1 MKHMKKA
8 LSVLL
13 TLVMLICLIP
23 AGILAAEGNTATI
36 GNDSYE
42 FTVDAEGN
50 YLIQSE
56 ADWNALSD
64 AVRAK
69 NTCEGINFK
78 QTANIGPVTQ
88 PIGGWVASDTN
99 HEKRYFCGNYDG
111 NGYSLT
117 VNLDSQSEYFNNSVK
132 KSGAYSNYCSPF
144 PYVSGSTIENL
155 RVEGSIHIH
164 EKQKYASGLVGLFL
178 DGGRISN
185 VDVAATILS
194 GTNGDGTHGG
204 FVAIIENAKL
214 VEDASINYVKEQ
226 ANVSGLKTTIENCT
240 FEGDLLTEGNASTSH
255 CGGFVGYCKTAV
267 EFKNCVFNPGVV
279 EFGSG
284 DSETF
289 SRFGGGAGSNA
300 TYDDCYYTDNLG
312 HVVESE
318 EIAEVTE
325 TPPTDGSDYVAVVVN
340 GVTYYKEAAA
350 DPEFSGYSLILTGT
364 VGMTF
369 YVHIPDSTE
378 WTKEDSYMTFA
389 ISGKGGLVSN
399 RANFDANNMTNP
411 GNTTFYGFTCNVTAL
426 QMADKIT
433 ATYHV
438 MNGSTEVKTIT
449 NTCSVE
455 DYIKVIVKGGNS
467 TYGERTVE
475 LAKALADYGH
485 YVQLYLSD
493 LRGFTL
499 AADNDNA
506 YAPMNTYYDAFSVS
520 DAKSAVENYGIV
532 RGIND
537 DIQKITFSML
547 FESDNS
553 ICVYVFPKASFEGT
567 VSATVDGNACTVTKV
582 NSSKYQI
589 KISSLSATQ
598 FATSHTVV
606 ISTGNGDDVTVTVSA
621 FSYLREFFNKYA
633 DGTTASNA
641 AAAAYNYYAEAC
653 RLANAH

>member
-1 MKHMKKA
+1 MKHTQKA

-13 TLVMLICLIP
+13 TFVMLICLIP

-56 ADWNALSD
+56 ADWYALSD
-64 AVRAK
+64 AVRA
-69 NTCEGINFK
+69 NELCQGLTFK
-78 QTANIGPVTQ
+78 QTADLSVNR
-88 PIGGWVASDTN
+88 PIGGWKDN
-99 HEKRYFCGNYDG
+99 QKKFFCGTYDG
-111 NGYSLT
+111 GNHTLT
-117 VNLDSQSEYFNNSVK
+117 VTLNWNDADFRNND
-132 KSGAYSNYCSPF
+132 SNYCCPF
-144 PYVSGSTIENL
+144 PYVSGVTIKNL
-155 RVEGSIHIH
+155 RVEGTVTT
-164 EKQKYASGLVGLFL
+164 EKKFGSGLLGQLL
-178 DGGRISN
+178 DGGNISN
-185 VDVAATILS
+185 VEVAVTIIS
-194 GTNGDGTHGG
+194 QKNGDGTHGG
-204 FVAIIENAKL
+204 VVACIDSKILESDGSGYVREPSDDSHHDL
-214 VEDASINYVKEQ
+214 VTNIT
-226 ANVSGLKTTIENCT
+226 NVTFCGSLLGDKTH
-240 FEGDLLTEGNASTSH
+240 S
-255 CGGFVGYCKTAV
+255 CGGFVGFAKSHVNFKACAFAPENVDLKTQDNKCFTFARLNNATETCEDCVYTDHLERTSPTIEGAV
-267 EFKNCVFNPGVV
+267 EV
-279 EFGSG
+279 S
-284 DSETF
+284 T
-289 SRFGGGAGSNA
+289 
-300 TYDDCYYTDNLG
+300 
-312 HVVESE
+312 
-318 EIAEVTE
+318 

-340 GVTYYKEAAA
+340 GVTYYKEASA

-369 YVHIPDSTE
+369 YVHIPESTE

-389 ISGKGGLVSN
+389 ISGKGGLVSD
-399 RANFDANNMTNP
+399 RANFDANNMINP
-411 GNTTFYGFTCNVTAL
+411 GSTTFYGFTCNVTAL

-455 DYIKVIVKGGNS
+455 DYIKTIVKGGNS

-506 YAPMNTYYDAFSVS
+506 YAPMNTYYNAFSTS

-553 ICVYVFPKASFEGT
+553 ICVYVFPKATFEGT
-567 VSATVDGNACTVTKV
+567 VSATVDGSPCTVTKV

-589 KISSLSATQ
+589 KISSLNATQ

-641 AAAAYNYYAEAC
+641 AAAAYDYYLEAY
-653 RLANAH
+653 RRVNAH

>member
-1 MKHMKKA
+1 MKHTQKA

-13 TLVMLICLIP
+13 TFVMLICLIP

-56 ADWNALSD
+56 SDWNALSD
-64 AVRAK
+64 AVCA
-69 NTCEGINFK
+69 NELCQGLTFK
-78 QTANIGPVTQ
+78 QTADLSVTR
-88 PIGGWVASDTN
+88 PIGKADSTTA
-99 HEKRYFCGNYDG
+99 KKFFCGTYDG
-111 NGYSLT
+111 GNHTLT
-117 VNLDSQSEYFNNSVK
+117 VSLNSNDAAFKNNQGK
-132 KSGAYSNYCSPF
+132 YCCPF
-144 PYVSGSTIENL
+144 PYVSGVTIKNL
-155 RVEGSIHIH
+155 RVEGTITT
-164 EKQKYASGLVGLFL
+164 QKKFASGLLGHLL
-178 DGGRISN
+178 DGGNMS
-185 VDVAATILS
+185 DVEVAVTINS
-194 GTNGDGTHGG
+194 STNNDGSHGG
-204 FVAIIENAKL
+204 VIGCIESKILESDGSGYVREPSDDSHHDL
-214 VEDASINYVKEQ
+214 VTNIT
-226 ANVSGLKTTIENCT
+226 NVTFCGSLLGDKTY
-240 FEGDLLTEGNASTSH
+240 S
-255 CGGFVGYCKTAV
+255 CGGFVGYAKTVVNFNSCVFDPEEVTLKVNNGGHPSFTYTRDGGGTETYENCVYTSHLEKTDPTYEGAV
-267 EFKNCVFNPGVV
+267 EV
-279 EFGSG
+279 S
-284 DSETF
+284 T
-289 SRFGGGAGSNA
+289 
-300 TYDDCYYTDNLG
+300 
-312 HVVESE
+312 
-318 EIAEVTE
+318 

-340 GVTYYKEAAA
+340 GVTYYKEASA

-389 ISGKGGLVSN
+389 ISGKGGLVSD

>member
-1 MKHMKKA
+1 MKHTKKA

-13 TLVMLICLIP
+13 TFVMLICLIP

-42 FTVDAEGN
+42 FTVDADGN

-56 ADWNALSD
+56 TDWNALAD
-64 AVRAK
+64 AVIA
-69 NTCEGINFK
+69 NELCQGLTFK
-78 QTANIGPVTQ
+78 QTADLSVTR
-88 PIGGWVASDTN
+88 PIGGYRN
-99 HEKRYFCGNYDG
+99 GQKKFFCGTYDG
-111 NGYSLT
+111 GNHTLT
-117 VNLDSQSEYFNNSVK
+117 VSLNSSDADFKNNQGK
-132 KSGAYSNYCSPF
+132 YCCPF
-144 PYVSGSTIENL
+144 PYVSGVTIRNL
-155 RVEGSIHIH
+155 RVDGSVTTSG
-164 EKQKYASGLVGLFL
+164 KLASGLLGQLL
-178 DGGRISN
+178 DGGTIS
-185 VDVAATILS
+185 DVEVAVTLTS
-194 GTNGDGTHGG
+194 TTNGDGTHGG
-204 FVAIIENAKL
+204 VVACIESKILESDGSGYVREPSDDSHHDL
-214 VEDASINYVKEQ
+214 VTNIT
-226 ANVSGLKTTIENCT
+226 NVTFSGSLLGDKTH
-240 FEGDLLTEGNASTSH
+240 S
-255 CGGFVGYCKTAV
+255 CGGFVGFAKAHVNFKACAFAPENVDLKTQDNKCFTFARLNNATETCEDCVYTDHLEKTSPTIEGAV
-267 EFKNCVFNPGVV
+267 EV
-279 EFGSG
+279 S
-284 DSETF
+284 T
-289 SRFGGGAGSNA
+289 
-300 TYDDCYYTDNLG
+300 
-312 HVVESE
+312 
-318 EIAEVTE
+318 
-325 TPPTDGSDYVAVVVN
+325 TPPTDGSEYVEVVVN
-340 GVTYYKEAAA
+340 GVTYYKEASA

-389 ISGKGGLVSN
+389 ISGKGGLVSD
-399 RANFDANNMTNP
+399 RANFDANNMINP
-411 GNTTFYGFTCNVTAL
+411 GSTKFYGFTCNVTAL

-589 KISSLSATQ
+589 KISSLNATQ

>member
-1 MKHMKKA
+1 MKHTKKA

-42 FTVDAEGN
+42 FTVDSDGN

-64 AVRAK
+64 AVRA
-69 NTCEGINFK
+69 NELCQGLTFK
-78 QTANIGPVTQ
+78 QTADLSVNR
-88 PIGGWVASDTN
+88 PIGGWKDN
-99 HEKRYFCGNYDG
+99 QKKFFCGTYDG
-111 NGYSLT
+111 GNHTLT
-117 VNLDSQSEYFNNSVK
+117 VTLKSSDSYFRD
-132 KSGAYSNYCSPF
+132 GESNYCCPF
-144 PYVSGSTIENL
+144 PYVSGVTIKNL
-155 RVEGSIHIH
+155 RVEGTIHAA
-164 EKQKYASGLVGLFL
+164 QKRKFASGLLGQLL
-178 DGGRISN
+178 DGGTISN
-185 VDVAATILS
+185 VEVAVTITS
-194 GTNGDGTHGG
+194 EVNGDGTHGG
-204 FVAIIENAKL
+204 VIACVDSKL
-214 VEDASINYVKEQ
+214 MVDDGNGYVKESSDESHHDLVTNIT
-226 ANVSGLKTTIENCT
+226 NVTFCGSLLGDKTH
-240 FEGDLLTEGNASTSH
+240 S
-255 CGGFVGYCKTAV
+255 CGGFVGFAKSHVNFKACAFAPENVDLKTQDNKCFTFARLNNATETCEDCVYTDHLERTSPTIEGAV
-267 EFKNCVFNPGVV
+267 EA
-279 EFGSG
+279 S
-284 DSETF
+284 T
-289 SRFGGGAGSNA
+289 
-300 TYDDCYYTDNLG
+300 
-312 HVVESE
+312 
-318 EIAEVTE
+318 
-325 TPPTDGSDYVAVVVN
+325 TPPTDGSEYVAVVVN
-340 GVTYYKEAAA
+340 GVTYYKEASA

-369 YVHIPDSTE
+369 YVHIPESTE

-389 ISGKGGLVSN
+389 ISGKGGLVSD
-399 RANFDANNMTNP
+399 RANFDANNMINP
-411 GNTTFYGFTCNVTAL
+411 GSTTFYGFTCNVTAL

-438 MNGSTEVKTIT
+438 MNGSEEVKTIT

-467 TYGERTVE
+467 VYGERTVE

>member
-1 MKHMKKA
+1 MKHTKKA

-13 TLVMLICLIP
+13 TFVMLICLIP

-42 FTVDAEGN
+42 FTVDADGN

-56 ADWNALSD
+56 ADWNALAD
-64 AVRAK
+64 AVIA
-69 NTCEGINFK
+69 NELCQGLTFK
-78 QTANIGPVTQ
+78 QTADLSVTR
-88 PIGGWVASDTN
+88 PIGGYRN
-99 HEKRYFCGNYDG
+99 GQKKFFCGTYDG
-111 NGYSLT
+111 GNHTLT
-117 VNLDSQSEYFNNSVK
+117 VSLNSSDADFKNNQGK
-132 KSGAYSNYCSPF
+132 YCCPF
-144 PYVSGSTIENL
+144 PYVSGVTIRNL
-155 RVEGSIHIH
+155 RVDGSVTTSG
-164 EKQKYASGLVGLFL
+164 KLASGLLGQLL
-178 DGGRISN
+178 DGGTIS
-185 VDVAATILS
+185 DVEVAVTLTS
-194 GTNGDGTHGG
+194 TTNGDGTHGG
-204 FVAIIENAKL
+204 VVACIESKILESDGSGYVREPSDDSHHDL
-214 VEDASINYVKEQ
+214 VTNIT
-226 ANVSGLKTTIENCT
+226 NVTFSGSLLGDKTH
-240 FEGDLLTEGNASTSH
+240 S
-255 CGGFVGYCKTAV
+255 CGGFVGFAKAHVNFKACAFAPENVDLKTQDNKCFTFARLNNATETCEDCVYTDHLEKTSPTIEGAV
-267 EFKNCVFNPGVV
+267 EV
-279 EFGSG
+279 S
-284 DSETF
+284 T
-289 SRFGGGAGSNA
+289 
-300 TYDDCYYTDNLG
+300 
-312 HVVESE
+312 
-318 EIAEVTE
+318 

-340 GVTYYKEAAA
+340 GVTYYKEASA

-389 ISGKGGLVSN
+389 ISGKGGLVSD

>member
-1 MKHMKKA
+1 MKHTKKA

-13 TLVMLICLIP
+13 TFVMLICLIP

-42 FTVDAEGN
+42 FTVDADGN

-56 ADWNALSD
+56 ADWNALAD
-64 AVRAK
+64 AVIA
-69 NTCEGINFK
+69 NELCQGLTFK
-78 QTANIGPVTQ
+78 QTADLSVTR
-88 PIGGWVASDTN
+88 PIGGYRN
-99 HEKRYFCGNYDG
+99 GQKKFFCGTYDG
-111 NGYSLT
+111 GNHTLT
-117 VNLDSQSEYFNNSVK
+117 VSLNSSDADFKNNQGK
-132 KSGAYSNYCSPF
+132 YCCPF
-144 PYVSGSTIENL
+144 PYVSGVTIRNL
-155 RVEGSIHIH
+155 RVDGSVTTSG
-164 EKQKYASGLVGLFL
+164 KLASGLLGQLL
-178 DGGRISN
+178 DGGTIS
-185 VDVAATILS
+185 DVEVAVTLTS
-194 GTNGDGTHGG
+194 TTNGDGTHGG
-204 FVAIIENAKL
+204 VVACIESKILESDGSGYVREPSDDSHHDL
-214 VEDASINYVKEQ
+214 VTNIT
-226 ANVSGLKTTIENCT
+226 NVTFSGSLLGDKTH
-240 FEGDLLTEGNASTSH
+240 S
-255 CGGFVGYCKTAV
+255 CGGFVGFAKAHVNFKACAFAPENVDLKTQDNKCFTFARLNNATETCEDCVYTDHLEKTSPTIEGAV
-267 EFKNCVFNPGVV
+267 EV
-279 EFGSG
+279 S
-284 DSETF
+284 T
-289 SRFGGGAGSNA
+289 
-300 TYDDCYYTDNLG
+300 
-312 HVVESE
+312 
-318 EIAEVTE
+318 
-325 TPPTDGSDYVAVVVN
+325 TPPTDGSEYVEVVVN
-340 GVTYYKEAAA
+340 GVTYYKEASA

-389 ISGKGGLVSN
+389 ISGKGGLVSD

>member
-1 MKHMKKA
+1 MKHTQKA

-13 TLVMLICLIP
+13 TFVMLICLIP

-56 ADWNALSD
+56 ADWYALSD
-64 AVRAK
+64 AVRA
-69 NTCEGINFK
+69 NELCQGLTFK
-78 QTANIGPVTQ
+78 QTADLSVNR
-88 PIGGWVASDTN
+88 PIGGWKDN
-99 HEKRYFCGNYDG
+99 QKKFFCGTYDG
-111 NGYSLT
+111 GNHTLT
-117 VNLDSQSEYFNNSVK
+117 VTLKWNDADFRNHD
-132 KSGAYSNYCSPF
+132 SNYCCPF
-144 PYVSGSTIENL
+144 PYVSGVTIKNL
-155 RVEGSIHIH
+155 RVEGTVTT
-164 EKQKYASGLVGLFL
+164 EKKFGSGLLGQLL
-178 DGGRISN
+178 DGGNISN
-185 VDVAATILS
+185 VEVAVTIIS
-194 GTNGDGTHGG
+194 QKNGDGTHGG
-204 FVAIIENAKL
+204 VVACIDSKILESDGSGYVREPSDDSHHDL
-214 VEDASINYVKEQ
+214 VTNIT
-226 ANVSGLKTTIENCT
+226 NVTFCGSLLGDKTH
-240 FEGDLLTEGNASTSH
+240 S
-255 CGGFVGYCKTAV
+255 CGGFVGFAKSHVNFKSCAFAPENVDLKTQDNKCFTFARLNNATETCEDCVYTDHLEKDAPSIEGAV
-267 EFKNCVFNPGVV
+267 EV
-279 EFGSG
+279 S
-284 DSETF
+284 T
-289 SRFGGGAGSNA
+289 
-300 TYDDCYYTDNLG
+300 
-312 HVVESE
+312 
-318 EIAEVTE
+318 

-389 ISGKGGLVSN
+389 ISGKGGLVSD
-399 RANFDANNMTNP
+399 RANFDANNMINP
-411 GNTTFYGFTCNVTAL
+411 GSTTFYGFTCNVTAL

-438 MNGSTEVKTIT
+438 MNGSEEVKTIT

>member
-1 MKHMKKA
+1 MKHTQKA

-13 TLVMLICLIP
+13 TFVMLICLIP

-56 ADWNALSD
+56 ADWYALSD
-64 AVRAK
+64 AVRA
-69 NTCEGINFK
+69 NELCQGLTFK
-78 QTANIGPVTQ
+78 QTADLSVNR
-88 PIGGWVASDTN
+88 PIGGWKDN
-99 HEKRYFCGNYDG
+99 QKKFFCGTYDG
-111 NGYSLT
+111 GNHTLT
-117 VNLDSQSEYFNNSVK
+117 VTLKWNDADFRNND
-132 KSGAYSNYCSPF
+132 SNYCCPF
-144 PYVSGSTIENL
+144 PYVSGVTIKNL
-155 RVEGSIHIH
+155 RVEGTVTT
-164 EKQKYASGLVGLFL
+164 EKKFGSGLLGQLL
-178 DGGRISN
+178 DGGNISN
-185 VDVAATILS
+185 VEVAVTIIS
-194 GTNGDGTHGG
+194 QKNGDGTHGG
-204 FVAIIENAKL
+204 VVACIDSKILESDGSGYVREPSDDSHHDL
-214 VEDASINYVKEQ
+214 VTNIT
-226 ANVSGLKTTIENCT
+226 NVTFCGSLLGDKTH
-240 FEGDLLTEGNASTSH
+240 S
-255 CGGFVGYCKTAV
+255 CGGFVGFAKSHVNFKSCAFAPENVDLKTQDNKCFTFARLNNATETCEDCVYTDHLEKDAPSIEGAV
-267 EFKNCVFNPGVV
+267 EV
-279 EFGSG
+279 S
-284 DSETF
+284 T
-289 SRFGGGAGSNA
+289 
-300 TYDDCYYTDNLG
+300 
-312 HVVESE
+312 
-318 EIAEVTE
+318 

-389 ISGKGGLVSN
+389 ISGKGGLVSD

>member
-1 MKHMKKA
+1 MKHTQKA

-13 TLVMLICLIP
+13 TFVMLICLIP

-42 FTVDAEGN
+42 FTVDADGN

-56 ADWNALSD
+56 ADWNALAD
-64 AVRAK
+64 AVIA
-69 NTCEGINFK
+69 NELCQDLTFK
-78 QTANIGPVTQ
+78 QTADLSVTR
-88 PIGGWVASDTN
+88 PIGGYRN
-99 HEKRYFCGNYDG
+99 GQKKFFCGTYDG
-111 NGYSLT
+111 GNHTLT
-117 VNLDSQSEYFNNSVK
+117 VSLNSSDADFKNNQGK
-132 KSGAYSNYCSPF
+132 YCCPF
-144 PYVSGSTIENL
+144 PYVSGVTIRNL
-155 RVEGSIHIH
+155 RVDGSVTTSG
-164 EKQKYASGLVGLFL
+164 KLASGLLGQLL
-178 DGGRISN
+178 DGGTIS
-185 VDVAATILS
+185 DVEVAVTLTS
-194 GTNGDGTHGG
+194 TTNGDGTHGG
-204 FVAIIENAKL
+204 VVACIESKILESDGSGYVREPSDDSHHDL
-214 VEDASINYVKEQ
+214 VTNIT
-226 ANVSGLKTTIENCT
+226 NVTFSGSLLGDKTH
-240 FEGDLLTEGNASTSH
+240 S
-255 CGGFVGYCKTAV
+255 CGGFVGFAKAHVNFKACAFAPENVDLKTQDNKCFTFARLNNATETCEDCVYTDHLEKTSPTIEGAV
-267 EFKNCVFNPGVV
+267 EV
-279 EFGSG
+279 S
-284 DSETF
+284 T
-289 SRFGGGAGSNA
+289 
-300 TYDDCYYTDNLG
+300 
-312 HVVESE
+312 
-318 EIAEVTE
+318 
-325 TPPTDGSDYVAVVVN
+325 TPPTDGSEYVEVVVN
-340 GVTYYKEAAA
+340 GVTYYKEASA

-389 ISGKGGLVSN
+389 ISGKGGLVSD
-399 RANFDANNMTNP
+399 RANFDANNMINP
-411 GNTTFYGFTCNVTAL
+411 GSTTFYGFTCNVTAL

-438 MNGSTEVKTIT
+438 MSGSTEVKTIT

>member
-1 MKHMKKA
+1 MKHTKKA

-64 AVRAK
+64 AVCA
-69 NTCEGINFK
+69 NELCQGLTFK
-78 QTANIGPVTQ
+78 QTADLSVTR
-88 PIGGWVASDTN
+88 PIGKADSKTA
-99 HEKRYFCGNYDG
+99 KKFFCGTYDG
-111 NGYSLT
+111 GNHTLT
-117 VNLDSQSEYFNNSVK
+117 VSLNSSDAAFKNNEGK
-132 KSGAYSNYCSPF
+132 YCCPF
-144 PYVSGSTIENL
+144 PYVSGVTIKNL
-155 RVEGSIHIH
+155 RVEGTITT
-164 EKQKYASGLVGLFL
+164 EKKFASGLLGQLL
-178 DGGRISN
+178 DGGTVSN
-185 VDVAATILS
+185 VEVAVTLTSQI
-194 GTNGDGTHGG
+194 NGDGTHGG
-204 FVAIIENAKL
+204 VIAVVDSKIL
-214 VEDASINYVKEQ
+214 VDDGNGYVKESSSEGYRDLVTNIT
-226 ANVSGLKTTIENCT
+226 NVTFCGSLLGDKTH
-240 FEGDLLTEGNASTSH
+240 S
-255 CGGFVGYCKTAV
+255 CGGFVGYAKSV
-267 EFKNCVFNPGVV
+267 VNFKECVFNPV
-279 EFGSG
+279 EVHLKVNQGNGPSFTYARDAGG
-284 DSETF
+284 TETYE
-289 SRFGGGAGSNA
+289 GCIYTAHLEKTDPTYEGA
-300 TYDDCYYTDNLG
+300 
-312 HVVESE
+312 VEAS
-318 EIAEVTE
+318 T

-340 GVTYYKEAAA
+340 GVTYYKEAST

-389 ISGKGGLVSN
+389 ISGKGGLVSD

-567 VSATVDGNACTVTKV
+567 VSATVDGNPCTVTKV

-589 KISSLSATQ
+589 KISSLNATQ

>member
-1 MKHMKKA
+1 MKHTQKA

-13 TLVMLICLIP
+13 TFVMLICLIP

-56 ADWNALSD
+56 SDWNALSD
-64 AVRAK
+64 AVCA
-69 NTCEGINFK
+69 NELCQGLTFK
-78 QTANIGPVTQ
+78 QTADLSVTR
-88 PIGGWVASDTN
+88 PIGKADSTTA
-99 HEKRYFCGNYDG
+99 KKFFCGTYDG
-111 NGYSLT
+111 GNHTLT
-117 VNLDSQSEYFNNSVK
+117 VSLNSNDAAFKNNQGK
-132 KSGAYSNYCSPF
+132 YCCPF
-144 PYVSGSTIENL
+144 PYVSGVTIKNL
-155 RVEGSIHIH
+155 RVEGTITT
-164 EKQKYASGLVGLFL
+164 EKKFASGLLGQLL
-178 DGGRISN
+178 DGGNIS
-185 VDVAATILS
+185 DVEVAVTINS
-194 GTNGDGTHGG
+194 STNNDGSHGG
-204 FVAIIENAKL
+204 VIGCIESKILESDGSGYVREPSDDSHHDL
-214 VEDASINYVKEQ
+214 VTNIT
-226 ANVSGLKTTIENCT
+226 NVTFCGSLLGDKTY
-240 FEGDLLTEGNASTSH
+240 S
-255 CGGFVGYCKTAV
+255 CGGFVGYAKTVVNFNSCVFDPEEVTLKVNNGGHPSFTYARDGGGTETYENCVYTSHLEKTDPTYEGAV
-267 EFKNCVFNPGVV
+267 EV
-279 EFGSG
+279 S
-284 DSETF
+284 T
-289 SRFGGGAGSNA
+289 
-300 TYDDCYYTDNLG
+300 
-312 HVVESE
+312 
-318 EIAEVTE
+318 

-340 GVTYYKEAAA
+340 GVTYYKEASA

-389 ISGKGGLVSN
+389 ISGKGGLVSD

>member
-42 FTVDAEGN
+42 FTVDADGN

-64 AVRAK
+64 AVCA
-69 NTCEGINFK
+69 NELCQGLTFK
-78 QTANIGPVTQ
+78 QTADLSVTR
-88 PIGGWVASDTN
+88 PIGKADSKN
-99 HEKRYFCGNYDG
+99 AKKFFCGTYDG
-111 NGYSLT
+111 GNHTLT
-117 VNLDSQSEYFNNSVK
+117 VSLNSSDAAFKNNEGK
-132 KSGAYSNYCSPF
+132 YCCPF
-144 PYVSGSTIENL
+144 PYVSGVTIRNL
-155 RVEGSIHIH
+155 RVDGSVTTSG
-164 EKQKYASGLVGLFL
+164 KLASGLLGQLL
-178 DGGRISN
+178 DGGTIS
-185 VDVAATILS
+185 DVEIAVTINS
-194 GTNGDGTHGG
+194 QTKGDGTHGG
-204 FVAIIENAKL
+204 VVACIESKILESDGSGYVSEPSDDSHHDL
-214 VEDASINYVKEQ
+214 VTNIT
-226 ANVSGLKTTIENCT
+226 NVTFSGSLLGDKTH
-240 FEGDLLTEGNASTSH
+240 S
-255 CGGFVGYCKTAV
+255 CGGFVGYAKTVVNFNSCVFDPEEVTLKVNNGGHPCYTYARDGGGT
-267 EFKNCVFNPGVV
+267 ETYENCVYTSHLEKTDPTY
-279 EFGSG
+279 E
-284 DSETF
+284 
-289 SRFGGGAGSNA
+289 GA
-300 TYDDCYYTDNLG
+300 
-312 HVVESE
+312 E
-318 EIAEVTE
+318 EAST
-325 TPPTDGSDYVAVVVN
+325 TPPTDGSDYVAVVIN
-340 GVTYYKEAAA
+340 GVTYYKEASA

-389 ISGKGGLVSN
+389 ISGKGGLVSD
-399 RANFDANNMTNP
+399 RANFDANNMINP
-411 GNTTFYGFTCNVTAL
+411 GSTTFYGFTCNVTAL

-455 DYIKVIVKGGNS
+455 DYIKTIVKGGNS

-567 VSATVDGNACTVTKV
+567 VTAMVDGNACTVTKV

-641 AAAAYNYYAEAC
+641 AAAAYNYYVEAC

>member
-1 MKHMKKA
+1 MVACIDSKILESDGSGYVREPSDDSHHD
-8 LSVLL
+8 
-13 TLVMLICLIP
+13 LV
-23 AGILAAEGNTATI
+23 T
-36 GNDSYE
+36 
-42 FTVDAEGN
+42 
-50 YLIQSE
+50 
-56 ADWNALSD
+56 
-64 AVRAK
+64 
-69 NTCEGINFK
+69 
-78 QTANIGPVTQ
+78 NITNVT
-88 PIGGWVASDTN
+88 
-99 HEKRYFCGNYDG
+99 FCG
-111 NGYSLT
+111 SL
-117 VNLDSQSEYFNNSVK
+117 L
-132 KSGAYSNYCSPF
+132 
-144 PYVSGSTIENL
+144 
-155 RVEGSIHIH
+155 
-164 EKQKYASGLVGLFL
+164 
-178 DGGRISN
+178 
-185 VDVAATILS
+185 
-194 GTNGDGTHGG
+194 GDKTH
-204 FVAIIENAKL
+204 
-214 VEDASINYVKEQ
+214 S
-226 ANVSGLKTTIENCT
+226 
-240 FEGDLLTEGNASTSH
+240 
-255 CGGFVGYCKTAV
+255 CGGFVGFAKSHVNFKACAFAPENVDLKTQDNKCFTFARLNNATETCEDCVYTDHLERTSPTIEGAV
-267 EFKNCVFNPGVV
+267 EV
-279 EFGSG
+279 S
-284 DSETF
+284 T
-289 SRFGGGAGSNA
+289 
-300 TYDDCYYTDNLG
+300 
-312 HVVESE
+312 
-318 EIAEVTE
+318 

-340 GVTYYKEAAA
+340 GVTYYKEASA

-369 YVHIPDSTE
+369 YVHIPESTE

-389 ISGKGGLVSN
+389 ISGKGGLVSD
-399 RANFDANNMTNP
+399 RANFDANNMINP
-411 GNTTFYGFTCNVTAL
+411 GSTTFYGFTCNVTAL

-455 DYIKVIVKGGNS
+455 DYIKTIVKGGNS

-506 YAPMNTYYDAFSVS
+506 YAPMNTYYNAFSTS

-553 ICVYVFPKASFEGT
+553 ICVYVFPKATFEGT
-567 VSATVDGNACTVTKV
+567 VSATVDGSPCTVTKV

-589 KISSLSATQ
+589 KISSLNATQ

-641 AAAAYNYYAEAC
+641 AAAAYDYYLEAY
-653 RLANAH
+653 RRVNAH

>member
-1 MKHMKKA
+1 MKHTKKA

-13 TLVMLICLIP
+13 TFVMLICLIP

-56 ADWNALSD
+56 ADWNALAD
-64 AVRAK
+64 AVIA
-69 NTCEGINFK
+69 NELCQGLTFK
-78 QTANIGPVTQ
+78 QTADLSVTR
-88 PIGGWVASDTN
+88 PIGGYRN
-99 HEKRYFCGNYDG
+99 GQKKFFCGTYDG
-111 NGYSLT
+111 GNHTLT
-117 VNLDSQSEYFNNSVK
+117 VSLNSSDADFKNNQGK
-132 KSGAYSNYCSPF
+132 YCCPF
-144 PYVSGSTIENL
+144 PYVSGVTIRNL
-155 RVEGSIHIH
+155 RVDGSVTTSG
-164 EKQKYASGLVGLFL
+164 KLASGLLGQLL
-178 DGGRISN
+178 DGGTIS
-185 VDVAATILS
+185 DVEVAVTLTS
-194 GTNGDGTHGG
+194 TTNGDGTHGG
-204 FVAIIENAKL
+204 VVACIESKILESDGSGYVREPSDDSHHDL
-214 VEDASINYVKEQ
+214 VTNIT
-226 ANVSGLKTTIENCT
+226 NVTFSGSLLGDKTH
-240 FEGDLLTEGNASTSH
+240 S
-255 CGGFVGYCKTAV
+255 CGGFVGFAKAHVNFKACAFAPENVDLKTQDNKCFTFARLNNATETCEDCVYTDHLEKTSPTIEGAV
-267 EFKNCVFNPGVV
+267 EV
-279 EFGSG
+279 S
-284 DSETF
+284 T
-289 SRFGGGAGSNA
+289 
-300 TYDDCYYTDNLG
+300 
-312 HVVESE
+312 
-318 EIAEVTE
+318 
-325 TPPTDGSDYVAVVVN
+325 TPPTDGSEYVEVVVN
-340 GVTYYKEAAA
+340 GVTYYKEASA

-399 RANFDANNMTNP
+399 RANFDANNMINP
-411 GNTTFYGFTCNVTAL
+411 GSTKFYGFTCNVTAL

>member
-1 MKHMKKA
+1 MKHTQKA

-13 TLVMLICLIP
+13 TFVMLICLIP

-56 ADWNALSD
+56 ADWYALSD
-64 AVRAK
+64 AVRA
-69 NTCEGINFK
+69 NELCQGLTFK
-78 QTANIGPVTQ
+78 QTADLSVNR
-88 PIGGWVASDTN
+88 PIGGWKDN
-99 HEKRYFCGNYDG
+99 QKKFFCGTYDG
-111 NGYSLT
+111 GNHTLT
-117 VNLDSQSEYFNNSVK
+117 VTLKWNDADFRNND
-132 KSGAYSNYCSPF
+132 SNYCCPF
-144 PYVSGSTIENL
+144 PYVSGVTIKNL
-155 RVEGSIHIH
+155 RVEGTVTT
-164 EKQKYASGLVGLFL
+164 EKKFGSGLLGQLL
-178 DGGRISN
+178 DGGNISN
-185 VDVAATILS
+185 VEVAVTIIS
-194 GTNGDGTHGG
+194 QKNGDGTHGG
-204 FVAIIENAKL
+204 VVACIDSKILESDGSGYVREPSDDSHHDL
-214 VEDASINYVKEQ
+214 VTNIT
-226 ANVSGLKTTIENCT
+226 NVTFCGSLLGDKTH
-240 FEGDLLTEGNASTSH
+240 S
-255 CGGFVGYCKTAV
+255 CGGFVGFAKSHVNFKSCAFAPENVDLKTQDNKCFTFARLNNATETCEDCVYTDHLEKDAPSIEGAV
-267 EFKNCVFNPGVV
+267 EV
-279 EFGSG
+279 S
-284 DSETF
+284 T
-289 SRFGGGAGSNA
+289 
-300 TYDDCYYTDNLG
+300 
-312 HVVESE
+312 
-318 EIAEVTE
+318 

-389 ISGKGGLVSN
+389 ISGKGGLVSD
-399 RANFDANNMTNP
+399 RANFDANNMINP
-411 GNTTFYGFTCNVTAL
+411 GSTTFYGFTCNVTAL

-553 ICVYVFPKASFEGT
+553 ICVYVFPKASFEGA

>member
-1 MKHMKKA
+1 MKHTQKA

-13 TLVMLICLIP
+13 TFVMLICLIP

-56 ADWNALSD
+56 ADWYALSD
-64 AVRAK
+64 AVRA
-69 NTCEGINFK
+69 NELCQGLTFK
-78 QTANIGPVTQ
+78 QTADLSVTR
-88 PIGGWVASDTN
+88 PIGGWKDN
-99 HEKRYFCGNYDG
+99 QKKFFCGTYDG
-111 NGYSLT
+111 GNHTLT
-117 VNLDSQSEYFNNSVK
+117 VTLKWNDADFRNHD
-132 KSGAYSNYCSPF
+132 SNYCCPF
-144 PYVSGSTIENL
+144 PYVSGVTIKNL
-155 RVEGSIHIH
+155 RVEGTVTT
-164 EKQKYASGLVGLFL
+164 EKKFGSGLLGQLL
-178 DGGRISN
+178 DGGNISN
-185 VDVAATILS
+185 VEVAVTIIS
-194 GTNGDGTHGG
+194 QKNGDGTHGG
-204 FVAIIENAKL
+204 VVACIDSKILESDGSGYVREPSDDSHHDL
-214 VEDASINYVKEQ
+214 VTNIT
-226 ANVSGLKTTIENCT
+226 NVTFCGSLLGDKTH
-240 FEGDLLTEGNASTSH
+240 S
-255 CGGFVGYCKTAV
+255 CGGFVGFAKSHVNFKSCAFAPENVDLKTQDNKCFTFARLNNATETCEDCVYTDHLEKDAPSIEGAV
-267 EFKNCVFNPGVV
+267 EV
-279 EFGSG
+279 S
-284 DSETF
+284 T
-289 SRFGGGAGSNA
+289 
-300 TYDDCYYTDNLG
+300 
-312 HVVESE
+312 
-318 EIAEVTE
+318 

-389 ISGKGGLVSN
+389 ISGKGGLVSD

>member
-1 MKHMKKA
+1 MKHTKKA

-13 TLVMLICLIP
+13 TFVMLICLIP

-42 FTVDAEGN
+42 FTVDADGN

-56 ADWNALSD
+56 TDWNALSD
-64 AVRAK
+64 AVCA
-69 NTCEGINFK
+69 NELCQGLTFK
-78 QTANIGPVTQ
+78 QTADLSVTR
-88 PIGGWVASDTN
+88 PIGGYRN
-99 HEKRYFCGNYDG
+99 GQKKFFCGTYDG
-111 NGYSLT
+111 GNHTLT
-117 VNLDSQSEYFNNSVK
+117 VSLNSSDADFKNNQGK
-132 KSGAYSNYCSPF
+132 YCCPF
-144 PYVSGSTIENL
+144 PYVSGVTIRNL
-155 RVEGSIHIH
+155 RVDGSVTTSG
-164 EKQKYASGLVGLFL
+164 KLASGLLGQLL
-178 DGGRISN
+178 DGGTIS
-185 VDVAATILS
+185 DVEVAVTLTS
-194 GTNGDGTHGG
+194 TTNGDGTHGG
-204 FVAIIENAKL
+204 VVACIESKILESDGSGYVREPSDDSHHDL
-214 VEDASINYVKEQ
+214 VTNIT
-226 ANVSGLKTTIENCT
+226 NVTFSGSLLGDKTH
-240 FEGDLLTEGNASTSH
+240 S
-255 CGGFVGYCKTAV
+255 CGGFVGFAKAHVNFKACAFAPENVDLKTQDNKCFTFARLNNATETCEDCVYTDHLEKTSPTIEGAV
-267 EFKNCVFNPGVV
+267 EV
-279 EFGSG
+279 S
-284 DSETF
+284 T
-289 SRFGGGAGSNA
+289 
-300 TYDDCYYTDNLG
+300 
-312 HVVESE
+312 
-318 EIAEVTE
+318 
-325 TPPTDGSDYVAVVVN
+325 TPPTDGSEYVEVVVN
-340 GVTYYKEAAA
+340 GVTYYKEASA

-389 ISGKGGLVSN
+389 ISGKGGLVSD
-399 RANFDANNMTNP
+399 RANFDANNMINP
-411 GNTTFYGFTCNVTAL
+411 GSTKFYGFTCNVTAL

>member
-1 MKHMKKA
+1 MKHTKKA

-13 TLVMLICLIP
+13 TFVMLICLIP

-56 ADWNALSD
+56 ADWNALAD
-64 AVRAK
+64 AVIA
-69 NTCEGINFK
+69 NELCQGLTFK
-78 QTANIGPVTQ
+78 QTADLSVTR
-88 PIGGWVASDTN
+88 PIGGYRN
-99 HEKRYFCGNYDG
+99 GQKKFFCGTYDG
-111 NGYSLT
+111 GNHTLT
-117 VNLDSQSEYFNNSVK
+117 VSLNSSDADFKNNQGK
-132 KSGAYSNYCSPF
+132 YCCPF
-144 PYVSGSTIENL
+144 PYVSGVTIRNL
-155 RVEGSIHIH
+155 RVDGSVTTSG
-164 EKQKYASGLVGLFL
+164 KLASGLLGQLL
-178 DGGRISN
+178 DGGTIS
-185 VDVAATILS
+185 DVEVAVTLTS
-194 GTNGDGTHGG
+194 TTNGDGTHGG
-204 FVAIIENAKL
+204 VVACIESKILESDGSGYVREPSDDSHHDL
-214 VEDASINYVKEQ
+214 VTNIT
-226 ANVSGLKTTIENCT
+226 NVTFSGSLLGDKTH
-240 FEGDLLTEGNASTSH
+240 S
-255 CGGFVGYCKTAV
+255 CGGFVGFAKAHVNFKACAFAPENVDLKTQDNQCFTFARLNNATETCEDCVYTDHLEKTSPTIEGAV
-267 EFKNCVFNPGVV
+267 EV
-279 EFGSG
+279 S
-284 DSETF
+284 T
-289 SRFGGGAGSNA
+289 
-300 TYDDCYYTDNLG
+300 
-312 HVVESE
+312 
-318 EIAEVTE
+318 
-325 TPPTDGSDYVAVVVN
+325 TPPTDGSEYVEVVVN
-340 GVTYYKEAAA
+340 GVTYYKEASA

-399 RANFDANNMTNP
+399 RANFDANNMINP
-411 GNTTFYGFTCNVTAL
+411 GSTKFYGFTCNVTAL

>member
-1 MKHMKKA
+1 MKHTKKA

-13 TLVMLICLIP
+13 TFVMLICLIP

-42 FTVDAEGN
+42 FTVDADGN

-56 ADWNALSD
+56 TDWNALAD
-64 AVRAK
+64 AVIA
-69 NTCEGINFK
+69 NELCQGLTFK
-78 QTANIGPVTQ
+78 QTADLSVTR
-88 PIGGWVASDTN
+88 PIGGYRN
-99 HEKRYFCGNYDG
+99 GQKKFFCGTYDG
-111 NGYSLT
+111 GNHTLT
-117 VNLDSQSEYFNNSVK
+117 VSLNSSDADFKNNQGK
-132 KSGAYSNYCSPF
+132 YCCPF
-144 PYVSGSTIENL
+144 PYVSGVTIRNL
-155 RVEGSIHIH
+155 RVDGSVTTSG
-164 EKQKYASGLVGLFL
+164 KLASGLLGQLL
-178 DGGRISN
+178 DGGTIS
-185 VDVAATILS
+185 DVEVAVTLTS
-194 GTNGDGTHGG
+194 TTNGDGTHGG
-204 FVAIIENAKL
+204 VVACIESKILESDGSGYVREPSDDSHHDL
-214 VEDASINYVKEQ
+214 VTNIT
-226 ANVSGLKTTIENCT
+226 NVTFSGSLLGDKTH
-240 FEGDLLTEGNASTSH
+240 S
-255 CGGFVGYCKTAV
+255 CGGFVGFAKAHVNFKACAFAPENVDLKTQDNKCFTFARLNNATETCEDCVYTDHLEKTSPTIEGAV
-267 EFKNCVFNPGVV
+267 EV
-279 EFGSG
+279 S
-284 DSETF
+284 T
-289 SRFGGGAGSNA
+289 
-300 TYDDCYYTDNLG
+300 
-312 HVVESE
+312 
-318 EIAEVTE
+318 
-325 TPPTDGSDYVAVVVN
+325 TPPTDGSEYVEVVVN
-340 GVTYYKEAAA
+340 GVTYYKEASA

-389 ISGKGGLVSN
+389 ISGKGGLVSD
-399 RANFDANNMTNP
+399 RANFDANNMINP
-411 GNTTFYGFTCNVTAL
+411 GSTKFYGFTCNVTAL

>member
-1 MKHMKKA
+1 MKHTQKA

-13 TLVMLICLIP
+13 TFVMLICLIP

-56 ADWNALSD
+56 SDWNALSD
-64 AVRAK
+64 AVCA
-69 NTCEGINFK
+69 NELCQGLTFK
-78 QTANIGPVTQ
+78 QTADLSVTR
-88 PIGGWVASDTN
+88 PIGKADSTTA
-99 HEKRYFCGNYDG
+99 KKFFCGTYDG
-111 NGYSLT
+111 GNHTLT
-117 VNLDSQSEYFNNSVK
+117 VSLNSNDAAFKNNQGK
-132 KSGAYSNYCSPF
+132 YCCPF
-144 PYVSGSTIENL
+144 PYVSGVTIKNL
-155 RVEGSIHIH
+155 RVEGTITT
-164 EKQKYASGLVGLFL
+164 EKKFASGLLGQLL
-178 DGGRISN
+178 DGGNIS
-185 VDVAATILS
+185 DVEVAVTINS
-194 GTNGDGTHGG
+194 STNNDGSHGG
-204 FVAIIENAKL
+204 VIGCIESKILESDGSGYVREPSDDSHHDL
-214 VEDASINYVKEQ
+214 VTNIT
-226 ANVSGLKTTIENCT
+226 NVTFCGSLLGDKTY
-240 FEGDLLTEGNASTSH
+240 S
-255 CGGFVGYCKTAV
+255 CGGFVGYAKTVVNFNSCVFDPEEVTLKVNNGGHPSFTYARDGGGTETYENCVYTSHLEKTDPTYEGAV
-267 EFKNCVFNPGVV
+267 EV
-279 EFGSG
+279 S
-284 DSETF
+284 T
-289 SRFGGGAGSNA
+289 
-300 TYDDCYYTDNLG
+300 
-312 HVVESE
+312 
-318 EIAEVTE
+318 

-340 GVTYYKEAAA
+340 GVTYYKEASA

-389 ISGKGGLVSN
+389 ISGKGGLVSD

-621 FSYLREFFNKYA
+621 FSYLREFFNKYT
-633 DGTTASNA
+633 DGATASNA

>member
-1 MKHMKKA
+1 MKHTKKA

-42 FTVDAEGN
+42 FTVDADGN

-64 AVRAK
+64 AVCA
-69 NTCEGINFK
+69 NELCQSLTFK
-78 QTANIGPVTQ
+78 QTADLSVTR
-88 PIGGWVASDTN
+88 PIGKADSKN
-99 HEKRYFCGNYDG
+99 AKKFFCGTYDG
-111 NGYSLT
+111 GNHTLT
-117 VNLDSQSEYFNNSVK
+117 VSLNSSDAAFKNNEGK
-132 KSGAYSNYCSPF
+132 YCCPF
-144 PYVSGSTIENL
+144 PYVSGVTIKNL
-155 RVEGSIHIH
+155 RVEGTITT
-164 EKQKYASGLVGLFL
+164 EKKFASGLLGQLL
-178 DGGRISN
+178 DGGNIS
-185 VDVAATILS
+185 DVEVAVTINS
-194 GTNGDGTHGG
+194 STTNDGSHGG
-204 FVAIIENAKL
+204 VIGCIESKILESDGSGYVREPSNDSHHDL
-214 VEDASINYVKEQ
+214 VTNIT
-226 ANVSGLKTTIENCT
+226 NVTFCGSLLGDKTY
-240 FEGDLLTEGNASTSH
+240 S
-255 CGGFVGYCKTAV
+255 CGGFVGYAKTVVNFNSCVFDPEEVTLKVNNGGHPCFTYARDGGGTETYENCVYTSHLEKTDPTYEGAV
-267 EFKNCVFNPGVV
+267 EV
-279 EFGSG
+279 S
-284 DSETF
+284 T
-289 SRFGGGAGSNA
+289 
-300 TYDDCYYTDNLG
+300 
-312 HVVESE
+312 
-318 EIAEVTE
+318 
-325 TPPTDGSDYVAVVVN
+325 TPPTDGSEYVEVVVN
-340 GVTYYKEAAA
+340 GVTYYKEASA

-389 ISGKGGLVSN
+389 ISGKGGLVSD

-485 YVQLYLSD
+485 YVQLYLSG

>member
-1 MKHMKKA
+1 MKHTKKA

-13 TLVMLICLIP
+13 TFVMLICLIP

-56 ADWNALSD
+56 ADWNALAD
-64 AVRAK
+64 AVIA
-69 NTCEGINFK
+69 NELCQGLTFK
-78 QTANIGPVTQ
+78 QTADLSVTR
-88 PIGGWVASDTN
+88 PIGGYRN
-99 HEKRYFCGNYDG
+99 GQKKFFCGTYDG
-111 NGYSLT
+111 GNHTLT
-117 VNLDSQSEYFNNSVK
+117 VSLNSSDADFKNNQGK
-132 KSGAYSNYCSPF
+132 YCCPF
-144 PYVSGSTIENL
+144 PYVSGVTIRNL
-155 RVEGSIHIH
+155 RVDGSVTTSG
-164 EKQKYASGLVGLFL
+164 KLASGLLGQLL
-178 DGGRISN
+178 DGGTIS
-185 VDVAATILS
+185 DVEVAVTLTS
-194 GTNGDGTHGG
+194 TTNGDGTHGG
-204 FVAIIENAKL
+204 VVACIESKILESDGSGYVREPSDDSHHDL
-214 VEDASINYVKEQ
+214 VTNIT
-226 ANVSGLKTTIENCT
+226 NVTFSGSLLGDKTH
-240 FEGDLLTEGNASTSH
+240 S
-255 CGGFVGYCKTAV
+255 CGGFVGFAKAHVNFKACAFAPENVDLKTQDNKCFTFARLNNATETCEDCVYTDHLEKTSPTIEGAV
-267 EFKNCVFNPGVV
+267 EA
-279 EFGSG
+279 S
-284 DSETF
+284 T
-289 SRFGGGAGSNA
+289 
-300 TYDDCYYTDNLG
+300 
-312 HVVESE
+312 
-318 EIAEVTE
+318 
-325 TPPTDGSDYVAVVVN
+325 TPPTDGSEYVEVVVN
-340 GVTYYKEAAA
+340 GVTYYKEASA

-389 ISGKGGLVSN
+389 ISGKGGLVSD
-399 RANFDANNMTNP
+399 RANFDANNMINP
-411 GNTTFYGFTCNVTAL
+411 GSTTFYGFTCNVTAL

-506 YAPMNTYYDAFSVS
+506 YAPMNTYYDSFSVS

>member
-1 MKHMKKA
+1 MVACIESKILESDGSGYVREPSDDSHHD
-8 LSVLL
+8 
-13 TLVMLICLIP
+13 LV
-23 AGILAAEGNTATI
+23 T
-36 GNDSYE
+36 
-42 FTVDAEGN
+42 
-50 YLIQSE
+50 
-56 ADWNALSD
+56 
-64 AVRAK
+64 
-69 NTCEGINFK
+69 
-78 QTANIGPVTQ
+78 NITNVT
-88 PIGGWVASDTN
+88 
-99 HEKRYFCGNYDG
+99 F
-111 NGYSLT
+111 
-117 VNLDSQSEYFNNSVK
+117 
-132 KSGAYSNYCSPF
+132 
-144 PYVSGSTIENL
+144 SGSL
-155 RVEGSIHIH
+155 
-164 EKQKYASGLVGLFL
+164 L
-178 DGGRISN
+178 
-185 VDVAATILS
+185 
-194 GTNGDGTHGG
+194 GDKTH
-204 FVAIIENAKL
+204 
-214 VEDASINYVKEQ
+214 S
-226 ANVSGLKTTIENCT
+226 
-240 FEGDLLTEGNASTSH
+240 
-255 CGGFVGYCKTAV
+255 CGGFVGFAKAHVNFKACAFAPENVDLKTQDNKCFTFARLNNATETCEDCVYTDHLEKTSPTIEGAV
-267 EFKNCVFNPGVV
+267 EV
-279 EFGSG
+279 S
-284 DSETF
+284 T
-289 SRFGGGAGSNA
+289 
-300 TYDDCYYTDNLG
+300 
-312 HVVESE
+312 
-318 EIAEVTE
+318 

-340 GVTYYKEAAA
+340 GVTYYKEASA

-389 ISGKGGLVSN
+389 ISGKGGLVSD

>member
-1 MKHMKKA
+1 MKHTQKA

-13 TLVMLICLIP
+13 TFVMLICLIP

-56 ADWNALSD
+56 ADWYALSD
-64 AVRAK
+64 AVRA
-69 NTCEGINFK
+69 NELCQGLTFK
-78 QTANIGPVTQ
+78 QTADLSVNR
-88 PIGGWVASDTN
+88 PIGGWKDN
-99 HEKRYFCGNYDG
+99 QKKFFCGTYDG
-111 NGYSLT
+111 GNHTLT
-117 VNLDSQSEYFNNSVK
+117 VTLKWNDADFRNND
-132 KSGAYSNYCSPF
+132 SNYCCPF
-144 PYVSGSTIENL
+144 PYVSGVTIKNL
-155 RVEGSIHIH
+155 RVEGTVTT
-164 EKQKYASGLVGLFL
+164 EKKFGSGLLGQLL
-178 DGGRISN
+178 DGGNISN
-185 VDVAATILS
+185 VEVAVTIIS
-194 GTNGDGTHGG
+194 QKNGDGTHGG
-204 FVAIIENAKL
+204 VVACIDSKILESDGSGYVREPSDDSHHDL
-214 VEDASINYVKEQ
+214 VTNIT
-226 ANVSGLKTTIENCT
+226 NVTFCGSLLGDKTH
-240 FEGDLLTEGNASTSH
+240 S
-255 CGGFVGYCKTAV
+255 CGGFVGFAKSHVNFKSCAFAPENVDLKTQDNKCFTFARLNNATETCEDCVYTDHLEKDAPSIEGAV
-267 EFKNCVFNPGVV
+267 EV
-279 EFGSG
+279 S
-284 DSETF
+284 T
-289 SRFGGGAGSNA
+289 
-300 TYDDCYYTDNLG
+300 
-312 HVVESE
+312 
-318 EIAEVTE
+318 

-389 ISGKGGLVSN
+389 ISGKGGLVSD
-399 RANFDANNMTNP
+399 RANFDANNMINP
-411 GNTTFYGFTCNVTAL
+411 GSTTFYGFTCNVTAL

-438 MNGSTEVKTIT
+438 MNGSEEVKTIT

>member
-1 MKHMKKA
+1 MKHTQKA

-13 TLVMLICLIP
+13 TFVMLICLIP

-50 YLIQSE
+50 YLIQNE
-56 ADWNALSD
+56 ADWYALSD
-64 AVRAK
+64 AVRA
-69 NTCEGINFK
+69 NELCQGLTFK
-78 QTANIGPVTQ
+78 QTADLSVNR
-88 PIGGWVASDTN
+88 PIGGWKDN
-99 HEKRYFCGNYDG
+99 QKKFFCGTYDG
-111 NGYSLT
+111 GNHTLT
-117 VNLDSQSEYFNNSVK
+117 VTLKWNDADFRNND
-132 KSGAYSNYCSPF
+132 SNYCCPF
-144 PYVSGSTIENL
+144 PYVSGVTIKNL
-155 RVEGSIHIH
+155 RVEGTVTT
-164 EKQKYASGLVGLFL
+164 EKKFGSGLLGQLL
-178 DGGRISN
+178 DGGNISN
-185 VDVAATILS
+185 VEVAVTIIS
-194 GTNGDGTHGG
+194 QKNGDGTHGG
-204 FVAIIENAKL
+204 VVACIDSKILESDGSGYVREPSDDSHHDL
-214 VEDASINYVKEQ
+214 VTNIT
-226 ANVSGLKTTIENCT
+226 NVTFCGSLLGDKTH
-240 FEGDLLTEGNASTSH
+240 S
-255 CGGFVGYCKTAV
+255 CGGFVGFAKSHVNFKSCAFAPENVDLKTQDNKCFTFARLNNATETCEDCVYTDHLEKDAPSIEGAV
-267 EFKNCVFNPGVV
+267 EV
-279 EFGSG
+279 S
-284 DSETF
+284 T
-289 SRFGGGAGSNA
+289 
-300 TYDDCYYTDNLG
+300 
-312 HVVESE
+312 
-318 EIAEVTE
+318 

-389 ISGKGGLVSN
+389 ISGKGGLVSD

-485 YVQLYLSD
+485 YVQLYLSG

-582 NSSKYQI
+582 NNSKYQI

>member
-1 MKHMKKA
+1 MKHTQKA

-13 TLVMLICLIP
+13 TFVMLICLIP

-56 ADWNALSD
+56 ADWYALSD
-64 AVRAK
+64 AVRA
-69 NTCEGINFK
+69 NELCQGLTFK
-78 QTANIGPVTQ
+78 QTADLSVNR
-88 PIGGWVASDTN
+88 PIGGWKDN
-99 HEKRYFCGNYDG
+99 QKKFFCGTYDG
-111 NGYSLT
+111 GNHTLT
-117 VNLDSQSEYFNNSVK
+117 VTLKWNDADFRNND
-132 KSGAYSNYCSPF
+132 SNYCCPF
-144 PYVSGSTIENL
+144 PYVSGVTIKNL
-155 RVEGSIHIH
+155 RVEGTVTT
-164 EKQKYASGLVGLFL
+164 EKKFGSGLLGQLL
-178 DGGRISN
+178 DGGNISN
-185 VDVAATILS
+185 VEVAVTIIS
-194 GTNGDGTHGG
+194 QKNGDGTHGG
-204 FVAIIENAKL
+204 VVACIDSKILESDGSGYVREPSDDSHHDL
-214 VEDASINYVKEQ
+214 VTNIT
-226 ANVSGLKTTIENCT
+226 NVTFCGSLLGDKTH
-240 FEGDLLTEGNASTSH
+240 S
-255 CGGFVGYCKTAV
+255 CGGFVGFAKSQVNFKSCAFAPENVDLKTQDNKCFTFARLNNATETCEDCVYTDHLEKDAPSIEGAV
-267 EFKNCVFNPGVV
+267 EV
-279 EFGSG
+279 S
-284 DSETF
+284 T
-289 SRFGGGAGSNA
+289 
-300 TYDDCYYTDNLG
+300 
-312 HVVESE
+312 
-318 EIAEVTE
+318 

-389 ISGKGGLVSN
+389 ISGKGGLVSD

-485 YVQLYLSD
+485 YVQLYLSG

-553 ICVYVFPKASFEGT
+553 ICVYVFPKASFEGA

>member
-1 MKHMKKA
+1 MKHTQKA

-13 TLVMLICLIP
+13 TFVMLICLIP

-56 ADWNALSD
+56 ADWYALSD
-64 AVRAK
+64 AVRA
-69 NTCEGINFK
+69 NELCQGLTFK
-78 QTANIGPVTQ
+78 QTADLSVNR
-88 PIGGWVASDTN
+88 PIGGWKDN
-99 HEKRYFCGNYDG
+99 QKKFFCGTYDG
-111 NGYSLT
+111 GNHTLT
-117 VNLDSQSEYFNNSVK
+117 VTLKWNDADFRNHD
-132 KSGAYSNYCSPF
+132 SNYCCPF
-144 PYVSGSTIENL
+144 PYVSGVTIKNL
-155 RVEGSIHIH
+155 RVEGTVTT
-164 EKQKYASGLVGLFL
+164 EKKFGSGLLGQLL
-178 DGGRISN
+178 DGGNISN
-185 VDVAATILS
+185 VEVAVTIIS
-194 GTNGDGTHGG
+194 QKNGDGTHGG
-204 FVAIIENAKL
+204 VVACIDSKILESDGSGYVREPSDDSHHDL
-214 VEDASINYVKEQ
+214 VTNIT
-226 ANVSGLKTTIENCT
+226 NVTFCGSLLGDKTH
-240 FEGDLLTEGNASTSH
+240 S
-255 CGGFVGYCKTAV
+255 CGGFVGFAKSHVNFKSCAFAPENVDLKTQDNKCFTFARLNNATETCEDCVYTDHLEKDAPSIEGAV
-267 EFKNCVFNPGVV
+267 EV
-279 EFGSG
+279 S
-284 DSETF
+284 T
-289 SRFGGGAGSNA
+289 
-300 TYDDCYYTDNLG
+300 
-312 HVVESE
+312 
-318 EIAEVTE
+318 

-389 ISGKGGLVSN
+389 ISGKGGLVSD
-399 RANFDANNMTNP
+399 RANFDANNMINP
-411 GNTTFYGFTCNVTAL
+411 GSTTFYGFTCNVTAL

-438 MNGSTEVKTIT
+438 MNGSEEVKTIT

-553 ICVYVFPKASFEGT
+553 ICVYVFPKASFEGA